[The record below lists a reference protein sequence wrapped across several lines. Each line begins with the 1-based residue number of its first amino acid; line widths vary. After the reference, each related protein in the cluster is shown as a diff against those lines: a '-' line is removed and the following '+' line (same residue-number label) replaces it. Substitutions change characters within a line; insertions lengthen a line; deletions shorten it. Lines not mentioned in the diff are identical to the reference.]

1 MEPLNILSET
11 ETAPHNNRDFQP
23 WTSNLQLI
31 FHVTTLDTCLT
42 FKVDTH
48 NIRNLSKFTRSSG
61 IDGKLIVV
69 LKQDYPLFKFATIIA
84 VALWDS
90 IKTVVPNFVLYLC
103 IRHLISIQTLLEL
116 VWEAT

>member
-31 FHVTTLDTCLT
+31 FHATTLDTCLT

-48 NIRNLSKFTRSSG
+48 NIRNLSKFIQIHPIVRNRWQVNCSPKAVLSLIQICYNNSSCFMG
-61 IDGKLIVV
+61 FD
-69 LKQDYPLFKFATIIA
+69 QN
-84 VALWDS
+84 S
-90 IKTVVPNFVLYLC
+90 C
-103 IRHLISIQTLLEL
+103 S
-116 VWEAT
+116 